1 LSGDRSNLSF
11 SCFLN
16 NFESLLTIIIPMCVF
31 VCLTLIFLLAARV
44 NIKRLTKEAIRLRD
58 VPDENE
64 IDENVLNSKPNETLP
79 IIVPSQYGDAAFP
92 PLDCR
97 QSHLS
102 SLCSSDMDHQHQ
114 PSTQL
119 LSILFQLCLLIVIF
133 LSSLSI
139 YLHPLHSYRIR
150 FEHSIYTHSYG
161 SCVLLLAF
169 YVLSFYVLSRSDLTL
184 HWKYSHC
191 CSTRQKKRLLNQSFA
206 EPPPPPQTPQHSPS
220 LPIVDAKVIFNPN
233 LSGGGGDD
241 SFTEQLAAPSPPH
254 SHYSSSIYNCQVQPT
269 NEGTTLN
276 NSQTYGSKY
285 QATTASKYYAR
296 HRHILKSNTSAS
308 ETSLPQTDS
317 FPLSTL
323 KPIEQE

>member
-1 LSGDRSNLSF
+1 
-11 SCFLN
+11 
-16 NFESLLTIIIPMCVF
+16 MCVF
-31 VCLTLIFLLAARV
+31 ACLTLIFLLAARL
-44 NIKRLTKEAIRLRD
+44 NINRLTKEAIRLRD
-58 VPDENE
+58 VPDEIEIEPVNE
-64 IDENVLNSKPNETLP
+64 ENALTSKPTETLP
-79 IIVPSQYGDAAFP
+79 IILPSEHGNGESALP
-92 PLDCR
+92 PMDCH
-97 QSHLS
+97 QSHLD

-114 PSTQL
+114 PSNQL
-119 LSILFQLCLLIVIF
+119 FSVLFQLIVLILIF

-139 YLHPLHSYRIR
+139 YLHPLHSYHIR

-161 SCVLLLAF
+161 ACVLLLAF

-184 HWKYSHC
+184 HCKYSQC
-191 CSTRQKKRLLNQSFA
+191 CSTRKKKRLLNQSFA

-220 LPIVDAKVIFNPN
+220 LPILSTKENDAKVIFNQN
-233 LSGGGGDD
+233 LSADD

-254 SHYSSSIYNCQVQPT
+254 SHYSSSIYNCQVPPT

-285 QATTASKYYAR
+285 QATIASKYYAR
-296 HRHILKSNTSAS
+296 HRHALKSNGSAS
-308 ETSLPQTDS
+308 ETSLQQADS